1 MALRSKERELIERA
15 DLTIQS
21 LLDDGGLLPPEMA
34 ETFYRKVMMQQ
45 TMFQDVRQVPMN
57 RNELKVPTIVSAGR
71 MLQAARNMYSAG
83 AVGDDQGYGT
93 PYRALAKSER
103 SAVNTGI
110 ITMHTDELIAS
121 MYLTYELLEDIVEGG
136 NIDNNAFQALV
147 LDIMAEQ
154 IGLDLEEK
162 LVLGDIT
169 SADPFL
175 ALQDGIIRLIQ
186 SNQVNV
192 NSAPISHYMFAQMI
206 KSLPIRF
213 RSRLPR
219 MKFYV
224 NFNTEV
230 DYRTQLAQRLG
241 AYGDS
246 VLTGDA
252 PVSVLGVPLV
262 KSGFMPSNTCV
273 LTDPMNIL
281 FGVQRRFRLATERS
295 EENRLIKVIVTMR
308 VGQTVEDEQMMV
320 LANNIGSL
328 T

>member
-1 MALRSKERELIERA
+1 MALKSQERELIERA
-15 DLTIQS
+15 DLTIQN

-34 ETFYRKVMMQQ
+34 EKFYRKVLQPQ
-45 TMFQDVRQVPMN
+45 TIFNDVRQVPMS
-57 RNELKVPTIVSAGR
+57 RNELKVPTIVSNGR
-71 MLQAARNMYSAG
+71 MLTAARNMYSSG
-83 AVGDDQGYGT
+83 STGDDQGYGT

-103 SAVNTGI
+103 STMQTGI
-110 ITMHTDELIAS
+110 IQLKTDELIAS

-136 NIDNNAFQALV
+136 AIDNNAFQSLV

-169 SADPFL
+169 SGDAYL

-186 SNQVNV
+186 SNLVNQ
-192 NSAPISHYMFAQMI
+192 NSAPISHVLFAQMI

-241 AYGDS
+241 SYGDS

-252 PVSVLGVPLV
+252 PVQVLGVPLV
-262 KSGFMPSNTCV
+262 KCGFMPSDKAI

-295 EENRLIKVIVTMR
+295 EENRLIKIIVTMR

-320 LANNIGSL
+320 LASNIGTL
-328 T
+328 V

>member
-1 MALRSKERELIERA
+1 MALRSKEKELIERA
-15 DLTIQS
+15 DLTIQN

-34 ETFYRKVMMQQ
+34 EQFYRKVMLQQ
-45 TMFQDVRQVPMN
+45 TIFNDVRQVPMT
-57 RNELKVPTIVSAGR
+57 RNELKVPTIVSSGR
-71 MLQAARNMYSAG
+71 MLQAARNMYSSG
-83 AVGDDQGYGT
+83 STGDDQGYGT

-103 SAVNTGI
+103 STVNTGI
-110 ITMHTDELIAS
+110 ITMHTDELIAT

-136 NIDNNAFQALV
+136 NIDNNAFQSLV
-147 LDIMAEQ
+147 LDIMGEQ

-162 LVLGDIT
+162 LLLGDIN
-169 SADPFL
+169 SADPYL

-186 SNQVNV
+186 SNQVNQ
-192 NSAPISHYMFAQMI
+192 NNAPISHTMFAQMI

-213 RSRLPR
+213 RNRLPR

-230 DYRTQLAQRLG
+230 DYRMQLAQRIG
-241 AYGDS
+241 AYGDGI
-246 VLTGDA
+246 LTGDA
-252 PVSVLGVPLV
+252 PISVLGVPMV
-262 KSGFMPSNTCV
+262 KCGQMPSNTAI

-295 EENRLIKVIVTMR
+295 EENRLIKIIVTMR

-320 LANNIGSL
+320 VGNNIGSL